1 MSKDFKKVEETKV
14 EEAPKAKKA
23 SVEEIKKTYVFKS
36 DTNHNTD
43 KYKRGDICDES
54 NPDFVY
60 FKQERIIITYDE
72 HVIAESK
79 RKNSSS
85 LSRKAAAAAQANA
98 AAKEA

>member
-14 EEAPKAKKA
+14 EEAPKAKKV

-43 KYKRGDICDES
+43 KYKRGEICDES
-54 NPDFVY
+54 NPDYAY
-60 FKQERIIITYDE
+60 FKKEGIIISYD
-72 HVIAESK
+72 IYILTKAK

-85 LSRKAAAAAQANA
+85 LSRKAAAAVEANA
-98 AAKEA
+98 AAREV